1 MSSELSRDELTAV
14 LVAHAQGS
22 QDAVDRLLPLVYREL
37 RDLAAE
43 LMRRERPGHTLTPTA
58 VVHEAYLRL
67 IDNTRIDW
75 KGRAHFFAIAA
86 KEMRQVL
93 VRHALNRKAQKRGG
107 KATRITLND
116 DVAVT
121 PVRTID
127 ILALNEALGQLAA
140 LSPRQSRV
148 FEFRALA
155 GMSVAET
162 AFILE
167 VSERTVKEDWRAAR
181 AWLARELTSTGSP

>member
-1 MSSELSRDELTAV
+1 MSPELSRDELTAV
-14 LVAHAQGS
+14 LAAHAQGTTV
-22 QDAVDRLLPLVYREL
+22 AVDRLLPLVYREL

-43 LMRRERPGHTLTPTA
+43 LMRRERREHTLTPTA

-67 IDNTRIDW
+67 VDNTRIDW
-75 KGRAHFFAIAA
+75 KGRAHFLAIAA

-107 KATRITLND
+107 TATRITLD
-116 DVAVT
+116 DGVAVT
-121 PVRTID
+121 PARTID
-127 ILALNEALGQLAA
+127 ILALNEALDQLAE

-148 FEFRALA
+148 FELRALA